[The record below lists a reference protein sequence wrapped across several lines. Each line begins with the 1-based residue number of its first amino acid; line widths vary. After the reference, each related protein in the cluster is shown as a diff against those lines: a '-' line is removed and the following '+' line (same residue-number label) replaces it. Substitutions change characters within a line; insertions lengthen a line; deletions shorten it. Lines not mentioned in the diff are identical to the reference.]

1 MSKCST
7 VECKC
12 KWCGALFA
20 VDSRHSH
27 AKNCGS
33 TQCRKDANN
42 EYARRSYHMLKKN
55 NPKAYQEMLNRKKTE
70 RLAREERKREE
81 AKQAKQKANPRHVL
95 PRRRNVSNHFICA
108 LILAFVGLL
117 IGSSNCLI
125 VVFGDA
131 IAFVIGN
138 SKFGL
143 GLGITLICT
152 FKQHGKIILRRF
164 RFFLRRFWFVFR

>member
-12 KWCGALFA
+12 KWCGAPFG

-117 IGSSNCLI
+117 IGSSNRSE
-125 VVFGDA
+125 VVENLQRISAQAMKWFDSQSLLEEFEDFLMLVGVQ
-131 IAFVIGN
+131 FPQ
-138 SKFGL
+138 
-143 GLGITLICT
+143 IC
-152 FKQHGKIILRRF
+152 QRE
-164 RFFLRRFWFVFR
+164 

>member
-117 IGSSNCLI
+117 IGSSNRSVNHLSR
-125 VVFGDA
+125 FS
-131 IAFVIGN
+131 N
-138 SKFGL
+138 SISISEAWSSF
-143 GLGITLICT
+143 I
-152 FKQHGKIILRRF
+152 RF
-164 RFFLRRFWFVFR
+164 RNKSILFFTFLI

>member
-12 KWCGALFA
+12 KWCGAPFA

-33 TQCRKDANN
+33 TRCRKDANN

-108 LILAFVGLL
+108 IILAFVGLL
-117 IGSSNCLI
+117 IGSSNRSE
-125 VVFGDA
+125 VVENFQRISA
-131 IAFVIGN
+131 HVRCHE
-138 SKFGL
+138 K
-143 GLGITLICT
+143 CP
-152 FKQHGKIILRRF
+152 
-164 RFFLRRFWFVFR
+164 VFTPNKMSGFS